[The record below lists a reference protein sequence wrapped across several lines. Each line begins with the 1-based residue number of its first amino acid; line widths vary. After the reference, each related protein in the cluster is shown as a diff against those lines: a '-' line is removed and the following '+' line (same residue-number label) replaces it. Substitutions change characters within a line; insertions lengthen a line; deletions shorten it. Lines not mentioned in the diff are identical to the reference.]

1 MRTWAPKCILW
12 VLSLHCA
19 FILMV
24 LAVCF
29 FFIFWRLSH
38 KQISLLWREGNGV
51 WAKTLH
57 VSNPV
62 NRDCA
67 SCENTMKY
75 LNEESWRSD
84 RNSIYCVID
93 FITWGLSELWFFW
106 WQGHRS
112 EGADPAPVPPFKN
125 SGLWVAGLPLGVSR
139 FCTVM
144 RNFCSPLGAD
154 FCTQPWLRFGMVEAK
169 HFWLRLLGKMRGAL
183 LQYSVTCGIQ
193 DSPSGDS
200 PRSSALCWWG
210 ATQAG
215 LCSLGG
221 GAAPAGQIAVPPC

>member
-106 WQGHRS
+106 LTGPSQWGGRSCSCPSLQKHRS
-112 EGADPAPVPPFKN
+112 VGSRAP
-125 SGLWVAGLPLGVSR
+125 SRGLTFLHCDEKLLLTSWSWFLHTAV
-139 FCTVM
+139 
-144 RNFCSPLGAD
+144 
-154 FCTQPWLRFGMVEAK
+154 VEI
-169 HFWLRLLGKMRGAL
+169 WYGRGKAFLAEIVGKDERS
-183 LQYSVTCGIQ
+183 SVTV
-193 DSPSGDS
+193 
-200 PRSSALCWWG
+200 LCYLWDTG
-210 ATQAG
+210 Q
-215 LCSLGG
+215 SLWRQ
-221 GAAPAGQIAVPPC
+221 P